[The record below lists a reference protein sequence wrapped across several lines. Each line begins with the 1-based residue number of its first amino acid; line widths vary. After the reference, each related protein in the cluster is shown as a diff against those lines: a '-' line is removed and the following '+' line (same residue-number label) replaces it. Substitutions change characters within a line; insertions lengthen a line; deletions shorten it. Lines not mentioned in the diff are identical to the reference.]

1 MALSTL
7 QTSFLGGELSPSMYS
22 RVDDSFY
29 KIGAAK
35 LSNFLIKPTGI
46 LQKRAGF
53 RFVKEFDASKK
64 IRLIPFRFSS
74 EQTLVLIFT
83 ERRMYISTEGQI
95 LLSSNGQPYSVS
107 TPYDDEDLDGLEY
120 SQNADI
126 VTLTSLNYPPYELR
140 RYGATDWRFETI
152 KTTPDILPPA
162 SVSAEATYPD
172 DVINGSTDINDE
184 NYNANTATMD
194 VIEARYVVTAIDKD
208 NIESEASEACFVKCN
223 YYIEGSTVIVSWEA
237 VADAK
242 SYRVYRYVSGIYG
255 FLAETTELTI
265 TDEGTVPD
273 TAVTPPLYKDP
284 FSGMSESG
292 RIMSI
297 QVLDGGKDY
306 WIGNDGSSGS
316 SKGEIYLKT
325 LPFVSFYDSRFKE
338 MPSPPT
344 VTFTVKV
351 TGTSDGST
359 PTGTLQY
366 VTAYYEKTATYDDG
380 LVSGAAAGY
389 TYTVSATLAP
399 PLESFDMSKGF
410 RIQLDREVLIGN
422 NTKIEIYS
430 NHPNVTGT
438 SECVPTS
445 ITKIDPVYSSML
457 SFAASNWT
465 NKISYSIQKDGS
477 FFEAKYWMNVNT
489 PYTSIVFGASDADSS
504 NYNLE
509 LKITDSTG
517 RGGKAQAVAKNGV
530 IQSVRVLAAGQGYTS
545 PIVTVVGSAGT
556 GARFSVN
563 LSEPAKAEYPRC
575 SCQFDQR
582 RVFAGSTTTPLKV
595 WMTQAGSQNLMSY
608 HVPIL
613 DTDRIEVV
621 AVTNDADMIKHAV
634 ALESL
639 ILFTGSSEMRVYTQN
654 SQALSPSSVAVRAQ
668 SYVGANDVQ
677 PLVSNNSIVYVSAR
691 GGHPRQISYS
701 YNSAAYT
708 SDDLGVRCPHMFDGK
723 DIIDLSLSKAPVP
736 LIYAVSTDGTLK
748 VCIYIPEQQIVGWF
762 TYETKGK
769 IESACAV
776 AEGQEDRLYIIV
788 RRTIKGTE
796 KLYLE
801 HMALTDPKPE
811 NFRCMDSFLDAV
823 FTNNEKSIEGLNH
836 LEGEEVCVF
845 VDGKQQKNKVVENGS
860 IELDEAGKSVSIGL
874 PVTATLIT
882 MPVEYASA
890 SIITHQR
897 VMSKLLLRCSGTG
910 DIWTGVYPQ
919 TEADKM
925 YPCDKSEAFHQIQ
938 NQESYVVP
946 VSITGSWDPQTQLI
960 VESRDCYP
968 MRLMSLL
975 CDAEYT
981 QAAKTNTN
989 KKGYTY

>member
-107 TPYDDEDLDGLEY
+107 TPYDDEDLAGLEY

-152 KTTPDILPPA
+152 KTTPSLNPP
-162 SVSAEATYPD
+162 SYVSAYATYPD
-172 DVINGSTDINDE
+172 DVLNGSTDINDD
-184 NYNANTATMD
+184 NYNPNTASMD

-208 NIESEASEACFVKCN
+208 NIESEPSEPEIVDCN
-223 YYIEGSTVIVSWEA
+223 YYIEGATVNVSWGA
-237 VADAK
+237 VSGAQ

-255 FLAETTELTI
+255 FLAETTELSI
-265 TDEGTVPD
+265 TDDGTVPD
-273 TAVTPPLYKDP
+273 ASLTPPRYKDP
-284 FSGMSESG
+284 FTGTAEEG
-292 RIMSI
+292 RINSI
-297 QVLDGGKDY
+297 QVLSGGSNY
-306 WIGNDGSSGS
+306 WNGAEEDT
-316 SKGEIYLKT
+316 E
-325 LPFVSFYDSRFKE
+325 
-338 MPSPPT
+338 
-344 VTFTVKV
+344 
-351 TGTSDGST
+351 
-359 PTGTLQY
+359 
-366 VTAYYEKTATYDDG
+366 ATY
-380 LVSGAAAGY
+380 Y
-389 TYTVSATLAP
+389 
-399 PLESFDMSKGF
+399 
-410 RIQLDREVLIGN
+410 LDL
-422 NTKIEIYS
+422 
-430 NHPNVTGT
+430 
-438 SECVPTS
+438 
-445 ITKIDPVYSSML
+445 
-457 SFAASNWT
+457 
-465 NKISYSIQKDGS
+465 KIS
-477 FFEAKYWMNVNT
+477 
-489 PYTSIVFGASDADSS
+489 
-504 NYNLE
+504 
-509 LKITDSTG
+509 DSTG
-517 RGGKAQAVAKNGV
+517 SGAKAQALAKKGV
-530 IQSVRVLAAGQGYTS
+530 IQSVRIIASGKGYKAPT
-545 PIVTVVGSAGT
+545 VTVVSTSGE
-556 GARFSVN
+556 GASFNCN
-563 LSEPAKAEYPRC
+563 LSGKGNSENPRC

-582 RVFAGSTTTPLKV
+582 RIFAGSIMTPLKV

-608 HVPIL
+608 HVPIQ
-613 DTDRIEVV
+613 DTDRIEIV

-776 AEGQEDRLYIIV
+776 AEGLEDRLYIIV

-796 KLYLE
+796 HLYLE

-845 VDGKQQKNKVVENGS
+845 VDGKQQKNKVVENGG